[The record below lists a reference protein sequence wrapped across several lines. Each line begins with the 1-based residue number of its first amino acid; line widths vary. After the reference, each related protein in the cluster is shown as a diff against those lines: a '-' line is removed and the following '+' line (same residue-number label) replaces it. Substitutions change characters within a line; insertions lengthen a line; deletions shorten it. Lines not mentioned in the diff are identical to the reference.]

1 MTTSLTL
8 SSPQKPEIIKTHDRM
23 SARTWFRTLAWRHVV
38 AIVAISFALFPV
50 IWMASAAFDQSG
62 SFGTQQLIPP
72 NAGFGNFR
80 KLLNN
85 PDQPYLIWMRNSV
98 VISSINALFCVAIG
112 TFAAYALSRFR
123 YKGRKATLLSIL
135 VIQMFP
141 QLLAITAIFLILV
154 QLGQSIPFMSI
165 GHLSALIIVFAGGAL
180 GINAWMLKGFFD
192 TIPQEL
198 DESAKIDGAT
208 HAQTFFQIILPLVR
222 PILAVTFLLSFI
234 GTMNEYILT
243 QVIIGGK
250 QSTLTLAVGMQQYI
264 SNQYTKN
271 WGPFAA
277 GALIASLPVMALFM
291 FLQKYVITGLT
302 AGSTKG

>member
-1 MTTSLTL
+1 MATLTQTADTTTLIPQSRMTT
-8 SSPQKPEIIKTHDRM
+8 
-23 SARTWFRTLAWRHVV
+23 RTWLRTLAWRH
-38 AIVAISFALFPV
+38 IVAILAIAFALFPV

-72 NAGFGNFR
+72 DAGLGNFR
-80 KLLNN
+80 KLFNN

-98 VISSINALFCVAIG
+98 IIASLNAFFQIAIG
-112 TFAAYALSRFR
+112 TMAAYALSRFR
-123 YKGRKATLLSIL
+123 YRGRKATLMSIL
-135 VIQMFP
+135 IIQMFP

-154 QLGQSIPFMSI
+154 QLGQSLAFMSI

-180 GINAWMLKGFFD
+180 GMNAWMLKGFFD
-192 TIPQEL
+192 TVPQEL
-198 DESAKIDGAT
+198 DESAKIDGAS

-234 GTMNEYILT
+234 GTMNEYVLT

-250 QSTLTLAVGMQQYI
+250 QNTLTLAIGMQQYI
-264 SNQYTKN
+264 SNQYSKN

-277 GALIASLPVMALFM
+277 GALIASIPVMALFM

-302 AGSTKG
+302 SGSTKG